1 MRGCHLMNR
10 RDWVT
15 IPNLLSYFRL
25 LLIPVFVYAYLNAE
39 TQREHI
45 YATGILVLSGLTDA
59 LDGFIARRFNQGTK
73 IGQLLDPIADKLTQ
87 VSVVGVLMLKW
98 PVFMFLFMLF
108 LIKETYMFVEN
119 IRLYRK
125 KKTLDG
131 SIWHGKIATIVFYF
145 TMFIAVILPTLN
157 ELILTL
163 LVAVASVFQIIAF
176 YHYNQLFSKMHKS
189 SIK

>member
-1 MRGCHLMNR
+1 MNR
-10 RDWVT
+10 KDWVT

-39 TQREHI
+39 TQREHV
-45 YATGILVLSGLTDA
+45 YATGVLVLSGLTDA

-98 PVFMFLFMLF
+98 PVFIFLFILF
-108 LIKETYMFVEN
+108 LIKESYMFVEN

-145 TMFIAVILPTLN
+145 TMFIAVFFPALN
-157 ELILTL
+157 EVTLTI
-163 LVAVASVFQIIAF
+163 LVATASVFQVIAF
-176 YHYNQLFSKMHKS
+176 YHYHQLFNSLHKNNL
-189 SIK
+189 K